1 MPFEANHTI
10 DGTGRQLGH
19 SPTLEREA
27 LIDAVGIAVVDGLAA
42 IIRTVLVGTEAIVD
56 NIALFIFCFFSLGIS
71 SYGRINSL
79 MTRRTKRGERKR
91 ERGVEKREGVRTKK
105 NRKKKVFF
113 FLPERLETSHSYSHL
128 FSSSILRHRFTF
140 APRSFL
146 FSRGSTHRL
155 ETRDRNLCFPAKRE
169 TERADAMA
177 GESGKAS
184 LGAGGGGTAAAAAS
198 AIPNALSPSRQPSQ
212 PPQTEPPIN
221 PLHISDEQG
230 ANTYKH
236 LLRESVR
243 LHPEQAPSF

>member
-91 ERGVEKREGVRTKK
+91 ERGVEKREGVRRKK

-113 FLPERLETSHSYSHL
+113 FLPERLELRTLILISFPHRFCTTASRLHRAL
-128 FSSSILRHRFTF
+128 FSFRVARPT
-140 APRSFL
+140 
-146 FSRGSTHRL
+146 G
-155 ETRDRNLCFPAKRE
+155 
-169 TERADAMA
+169 
-177 GESGKAS
+177 
-184 LGAGGGGTAAAAAS
+184 
-198 AIPNALSPSRQPSQ
+198 
-212 PPQTEPPIN
+212 
-221 PLHISDEQG
+221 
-230 ANTYKH
+230 
-236 LLRESVR
+236 
-243 LHPEQAPSF
+243 